1 LDHAPADVARI
12 EKVSGFA
19 VWYEDTED
27 TRESPVVSLWHLH
40 LENIG
45 GDPSEDVEHSQS
57 HDKAP

>member
-1 LDHAPADVARI
+1 VARI